1 MLNSKKI
8 RITFLGQAGFL
19 FELDDVRVM
28 VDPYLS
34 NSVQKVQPKNCRRQ
48 PIDESYFDIK
58 PDILILTHNHLDHT
72 DPETLEKLFSR
83 HSDICVLASYNAW
96 QTARK
101 FGGDNNYIMFN
112 RGTVWTEKGIKF
124 EAVYAEHSD
133 DKAIGVIISYGG
145 KNYYITGDTL
155 YNKKVIKDINMPIDT
170 VFLPI
175 NGVGNNMNM
184 TDAAHFAEEI
194 KAKTAVPIHFRMF
207 DSLKAEKFDFK
218 NKVIPEIYKEIKI

>member
-1 MLNSKKI
+1 M
-8 RITFLGQAGFL
+8 TVFWLGQAGLL
-19 FELDDVRVM
+19 FDFDGVKVT

-34 NSVQKVQPKNCRRQ
+34 NSVEKVEPKNYRRQ
-48 PIDESYFDIK
+48 PIDESFFDIK

-72 DPETLEKLFSR
+72 DPETLERLFSK
-83 HSDICVLASYNAW
+83 HGGICVLASGNAW

-101 FGGDNNYIMFN
+101 FGGDNNYVMFN

-133 DKAIGVIISYGG
+133 DKAVGVIISYGG
-145 KNYYITGDTL
+145 RNYYITGDTL
-155 YNKKVIKDINMPIDT
+155 YNKKVIKDINIPIDV

-184 TDAAHFAEEI
+184 TDAAHFAERI
-194 KAKTAVPIHFRMF
+194 KAKTAVPIHFGMF
-207 DSLKAEKFDFK
+207 DSLNAGNFGFK
-218 NKVIPEIYKEIKI
+218 NRVIPEIYKEIKL

>member
-1 MLNSKKI
+1 M
-8 RITFLGQAGFL
+8 TVFWLGQAGLL
-19 FELDDVRVM
+19 FEFNGVRVM

-34 NSVQKVQPKNCRRQ
+34 NSVEKVEPKNYRRL

-72 DPETLEKLFSR
+72 DPETLERMFSK
-83 HSDICVLASYNAW
+83 HSDICILASYNAW

-133 DKAIGVIISYGG
+133 DKAVGVIISYGG
-145 KNYYITGDTL
+145 RNYYITGDTL
-155 YNKKVIKDINMPIDT
+155 YNKKVIKDINIPVDV

-184 TDAAHFAEEI
+184 TDASHFAEEI
-194 KAKTAVPIHFRMF
+194 KAKTAVPIHFGMF
-207 DSLKAEKFDFK
+207 DSLNADDFNLK
-218 NKVIPEIYKEIKI
+218 NRVIPEIYKEIKL

>member
-1 MLNSKKI
+1 M
-8 RITFLGQAGFL
+8 TVFWLGQAGLL
-19 FELDDVRVM
+19 FEFNGVRVM

-34 NSVQKVQPKNCRRQ
+34 NSVKKVEPKNYRRQ
-48 PIDESYFDIK
+48 SIDEGFFDIK

-72 DPETLEKLFSR
+72 DPETLERMFSK
-83 HSDICVLASYNAW
+83 HGGICVLASYNAW

-101 FGGDNNYIMFN
+101 FGGDNNYVMFN

-133 DKAIGVIISYGG
+133 DKAVGVIISYGG
-145 KNYYITGDTL
+145 RNYYITGDTL
-155 YNKKVIKDINMPIDT
+155 YNKKVIKDINIPIDV

-194 KAKTAVPIHFRMF
+194 KAKTAVPIHFGMF
-207 DSLKAEKFDFK
+207 DSLNADDFNLK
-218 NKVIPEIYKEIKI
+218 NRVIPEIYKEIKL

>member
-1 MLNSKKI
+1 M
-8 RITFLGQAGFL
+8 TVFWLGQAGLL
-19 FELDDVRVM
+19 FEFNGVRVM

-34 NSVQKVQPKNCRRQ
+34 NSVEKVEPKNYRRL
-48 PIDESYFDIK
+48 PIDESFFDIK
-58 PDILILTHNHLDHT
+58 PDILVLTHNHLDHT
-72 DPETLEKLFSR
+72 DPETLERLFSK
-83 HSDICVLASYNAW
+83 HGGICILASYNAW

-133 DKAIGVIISYGG
+133 DKAVGVIISYGG
-145 KNYYITGDTL
+145 RKYYITGDTL
-155 YNKKVIKDINMPIDT
+155 YNKKVIKDINIPIDV

-194 KAKTAVPIHFRMF
+194 KAKTAVPIHFGMF
-207 DSLKAEKFDFK
+207 DSLNAGNFGFK
-218 NKVIPEIYKEIKI
+218 NRVIPEIYKEIKL

>member
-1 MLNSKKI
+1 MK
-8 RITFLGQAGFL
+8 ITFLGQAGLL
-19 FELDDVRVM
+19 FELDGVRVM

-34 NSVQKVQPKNCRRQ
+34 NSVEKVEPKNYRRL

-72 DPETLEKLFSR
+72 DPETLEKLFLR
-83 HSDICVLASYNAW
+83 HGGICVLASYNAW

-101 FGGDNNYIMFN
+101 FDGDNNYVMFN

-133 DKAIGVIISYGG
+133 DKAVGVIISYGG
-145 KNYYITGDTL
+145 RNYYITGDTL
-155 YNKKVIKDINMPIDT
+155 YNKKVIKDINIPVDV

-194 KAKTAVPIHFRMF
+194 KAKTAVPIHFGMF
-207 DSLKAEKFDFK
+207 DSLNAGNFGFK
-218 NKVIPEIYKEIKI
+218 NRVIPEIYKEIKL

>member
-1 MLNSKKI
+1 MK
-8 RITFLGQAGFL
+8 ITFLGQAGLL
-19 FELDDVRVM
+19 FELDGVRVM

-34 NSVQKVQPKNCRRQ
+34 NSVEKVEPKNYRRQ
-48 PIDESYFDIK
+48 SIDEGFFDIK

-72 DPETLEKLFSR
+72 DPETLERLFSK

-133 DKAIGVIISYGG
+133 DKAVGVIISYGG
-145 KNYYITGDTL
+145 RNYYITGDTL
-155 YNKKVIKDINMPIDT
+155 YNKRVINDINIPVDV

-194 KAKTAVPIHFRMF
+194 KAKTAVPIHFGMF
-207 DSLKAEKFDFK
+207 DSLNAGNFGFE
-218 NKVIPEIYKEIKI
+218 NRVIPEIYKEIKLCE

>member
-1 MLNSKKI
+1 MKV
-8 RITFLGQAGFL
+8 FWLGQAGLL
-19 FELDDVRVM
+19 FEFNGVRVM

-34 NSVQKVQPKNCRRQ
+34 NSVEKVEPKNYRRL

-58 PDILILTHNHLDHT
+58 PDILILTHNHIDHT
-72 DPETLEKLFSR
+72 DPETLEKLFLR
-83 HSDICVLASYNAW
+83 HSGICVLASYNAW

-101 FGGDNNYIMFN
+101 FGGDNNYVMFN

-133 DKAIGVIISYGG
+133 DKAVGVIISYGG
-145 KNYYITGDTL
+145 RNYYITGDTL
-155 YNKKVIKDINMPIDT
+155 YNKKVIKDINIPIDV

-184 TDAAHFAEEI
+184 TDAAHFAGEI
-194 KAKTAVPIHFRMF
+194 KAKTAVPIHFGMF
-207 DSLKAEKFDFK
+207 DSLNAGNFGFK
-218 NKVIPEIYKEIKI
+218 NRVIPEIYKEIKL

>member
-1 MLNSKKI
+1 MK
-8 RITFLGQAGFL
+8 ITFLGQAGLL
-19 FELDDVRVM
+19 FELDGVRVM

-34 NSVQKVQPKNCRRQ
+34 NSVEKVEPKNYRRL

-72 DPETLEKLFSR
+72 DPETLEKLFLR
-83 HSDICVLASYNAW
+83 HGGICVLASYNAW

-145 KNYYITGDTL
+145 RNYYITGDTL
-155 YNKKVIKDINMPIDT
+155 YNKKVIKDINIPVDV

-175 NGVGNNMNM
+175 NGLGNNMNM
-184 TDAAHFAEEI
+184 TDATHFAERI
-194 KAKTAVPIHFRMF
+194 KAKTAVPIHFGMF
-207 DSLKAEKFDFK
+207 DSLNAGNFGFK
-218 NKVIPEIYKEIKI
+218 NRVIPEIYKEIKL

>member
-1 MLNSKKI
+1 MK
-8 RITFLGQAGFL
+8 ITFLGQAGLL
-19 FELDDVRVM
+19 FELDGVRVM

-34 NSVQKVQPKNCRRQ
+34 NSVEKVEPKNYRRL

-72 DPETLEKLFSR
+72 DPETLERLFSK
-83 HSDICVLASYNAW
+83 HGGICILASYNAW

-133 DKAIGVIISYGG
+133 DKAVGVIISYGG
-145 KNYYITGDTL
+145 RKYYITGDTL
-155 YNKKVIKDINMPIDT
+155 YNKKVIKDINIPIDV

-194 KAKTAVPIHFRMF
+194 KAKTAVPIHFGMF
-207 DSLKAEKFDFK
+207 DSLNAGNFGFK
-218 NKVIPEIYKEIKI
+218 NRVRPEIYKEIKL

>member
-1 MLNSKKI
+1 MK
-8 RITFLGQAGFL
+8 ITFLGQAGLL
-19 FELDDVRVM
+19 FEFDGVRVM

-34 NSVQKVQPKNCRRQ
+34 NSVEKVEPKNYRRQ
-48 PIDESYFDIK
+48 PINESCFDIK

-72 DPETLEKLFSR
+72 DPETLEKLFLR
-83 HSDICVLASYNAW
+83 HGGICVLASYNAW
-96 QTARK
+96 QTVRK

-133 DKAIGVIISYGG
+133 DKAVGVIISYGG
-145 KNYYITGDTL
+145 RNYYITGDTL
-155 YNKKVIKDINMPIDT
+155 YNKRVINDINIPVDV

-194 KAKTAVPIHFRMF
+194 KAKTAVPIHFGMF
-207 DSLKAEKFDFK
+207 DSLNADDFNFK
-218 NKVIPEIYKEIKI
+218 NRVIPEIYKEIKL

>member
-1 MLNSKKI
+1 M
-8 RITFLGQAGFL
+8 TVFWLGQAGLL
-19 FELDDVRVM
+19 FEFNGVRVM

-34 NSVQKVQPKNCRRQ
+34 NSVEKVEPKNYRRL

-72 DPETLEKLFSR
+72 DPETLERMFSK
-83 HSDICVLASYNAW
+83 HSDICILASYNAW

-101 FGGDNNYIMFN
+101 FGGNNNYVMFN

-133 DKAIGVIISYGG
+133 DKAVGVIISYGG
-145 KNYYITGDTL
+145 RNYYITGDTL
-155 YNKKVIKDINMPIDT
+155 YNKKVIKDINIPVDV

-194 KAKTAVPIHFRMF
+194 KAKTAVPIHFGMF
-207 DSLKAEKFDFK
+207 DSLNADDFNLK
-218 NKVIPEIYKEIKI
+218 NRVIPEIYKEIKL

>member
-1 MLNSKKI
+1 MKV
-8 RITFLGQAGFL
+8 FWLGQAGLL
-19 FELDDVRVM
+19 FEFNGVRVM

-34 NSVQKVQPKNCRRQ
+34 NSVEKVEPKNYRRL

-72 DPETLEKLFSR
+72 DPETLERLFSK
-83 HSDICVLASYNAW
+83 HGGICVLATYNAW

-133 DKAIGVIISYGG
+133 DKAVGVIISYGG
-145 KNYYITGDTL
+145 RNYYITGDTL
-155 YNKKVIKDINMPIDT
+155 YNKRVINDINIPVDV

-194 KAKTAVPIHFRMF
+194 KAKTAVPIHFGMF
-207 DSLKAEKFDFK
+207 DSLNADDFNFK
-218 NKVIPEIYKEIKI
+218 SKVIPEIYKEIKL

>member
-1 MLNSKKI
+1 MK
-8 RITFLGQAGFL
+8 ITFLGQAGLL
-19 FELDDVRVM
+19 FELDGVRVM

-34 NSVQKVQPKNCRRQ
+34 NSVEKVEPKNYRRQ
-48 PIDESYFDIK
+48 SIDEGFFDIK

-72 DPETLEKLFSR
+72 DPETLERLFSK

-133 DKAIGVIISYGG
+133 DKAVGVIISYGG
-145 KNYYITGDTL
+145 RNYYITGDTL
-155 YNKKVIKDINMPIDT
+155 YNKRVINDINIPVDV

-194 KAKTAVPIHFRMF
+194 KAKTAVPIHFGMF
-207 DSLKAEKFDFK
+207 DSLNAANFGFK
-218 NKVIPEIYKEIKI
+218 NRVIPEIYKEIKL

>member
-1 MLNSKKI
+1 M
-8 RITFLGQAGFL
+8 TVFWLGQAGLL
-19 FELDDVRVM
+19 FEFNGVRVM

-34 NSVQKVQPKNCRRQ
+34 NSVEKVEPKNYRRL

-72 DPETLEKLFSR
+72 DPETLERMFSK
-83 HSDICVLASYNAW
+83 HSDICILASYNAW

-133 DKAIGVIISYGG
+133 DKAVGVIISYGG
-145 KNYYITGDTL
+145 RNYYITGDML
-155 YNKKVIKDINMPIDT
+155 YNKKVIKDINIPVDV

-194 KAKTAVPIHFRMF
+194 KAKTAVPIHFGMF
-207 DSLKAEKFDFK
+207 DSLNADDFNLK
-218 NKVIPEIYKEIKI
+218 NRVIPEIYKEIKL

>member
-1 MLNSKKI
+1 MK
-8 RITFLGQAGFL
+8 ITFLGQAGLL
-19 FELDDVRVM
+19 FELDGVRVM

-34 NSVQKVQPKNCRRQ
+34 NSVEKVEPKNYRRL

-72 DPETLEKLFSR
+72 DPETLERLFSK
-83 HSDICVLASYNAW
+83 HGGICVLASYNAW

-101 FGGDNNYIMFN
+101 FGGDNNYVMFN

-133 DKAIGVIISYGG
+133 DKAVGVIISYGG
-145 KNYYITGDTL
+145 RNYYITGDTL
-155 YNKKVIKDINMPIDT
+155 YNKRVINDINIPVDV

-194 KAKTAVPIHFRMF
+194 KAKTAVPIHFGMF
-207 DSLKAEKFDFK
+207 DSLNAGNFGFK
-218 NKVIPEIYKEIKI
+218 NRVIPEIYKEIKL

>member
-1 MLNSKKI
+1 M
-8 RITFLGQAGFL
+8 TVFWLGQAGLL
-19 FELDDVRVM
+19 FEFNGVRVM

-34 NSVQKVQPKNCRRQ
+34 NSVEKVEPKNYRRL

-72 DPETLEKLFSR
+72 DPETLERMFSK
-83 HSDICVLASYNAW
+83 HSDICILASYNAW

-133 DKAIGVIISYGG
+133 DKAVGVIISYGG
-145 KNYYITGDTL
+145 RNYYITGDTL
-155 YNKKVIKDINMPIDT
+155 YNKKVIKDINIPVDV

-194 KAKTAVPIHFRMF
+194 KAKTAVPIHFGMF
-207 DSLKAEKFDFK
+207 DSLNADDFNFK
-218 NKVIPEIYKEIKI
+218 NRVIPEIYKEIKL

>member
-1 MLNSKKI
+1 M
-8 RITFLGQAGFL
+8 TVFWLGQAGLL
-19 FELDDVRVM
+19 FEFNGVRVM

-34 NSVQKVQPKNCRRQ
+34 NSVEKVEPKNYRRQ
-48 PIDESYFDIK
+48 SIDEGFFDIK

-72 DPETLEKLFSR
+72 DPETLERMFSK
-83 HSDICVLASYNAW
+83 HGGICVLASYNAW

-101 FGGDNNYIMFN
+101 FGGDNNYVMFN

-133 DKAIGVIISYGG
+133 DKAVGVIISYGG
-145 KNYYITGDTL
+145 RNYYITGDTL
-155 YNKKVIKDINMPIDT
+155 YNKKVIKDINIPIDV

-175 NGVGNNMNM
+175 NGAGNNMNM

-194 KAKTAVPIHFRMF
+194 KAKTAVPIHFGMF
-207 DSLKAEKFDFK
+207 DSLNAYDFNLK
-218 NKVIPEIYKEIKI
+218 NRVIPEIYKEIKL

>member
-1 MLNSKKI
+1 MK
-8 RITFLGQAGFL
+8 ITFLGQAGLL
-19 FELDDVRVM
+19 FELDGVRVM

-34 NSVQKVQPKNCRRQ
+34 NSVEKVEPKNYRRL

-72 DPETLEKLFSR
+72 DPETLKKLFSR
-83 HSDICVLASYNAW
+83 HNGICVLASGNAW

-133 DKAIGVIISYGG
+133 DKAVGVIISYGG
-145 KNYYITGDTL
+145 RKYYITGDTL
-155 YNKKVIKDINMPIDT
+155 YNKKVIKDINIPIDV

-194 KAKTAVPIHFRMF
+194 KAKTAVPIHFGMF
-207 DSLKAEKFDFK
+207 DSLNAGNFGFK
-218 NKVIPEIYKEIKI
+218 NRVIPEIYKEIKL

>member
-1 MLNSKKI
+1 M
-8 RITFLGQAGFL
+8 TVFWLGQAGLL
-19 FELDDVRVM
+19 FEFNGVRVM

-34 NSVQKVQPKNCRRQ
+34 NSVEKVEPKNYRRQ
-48 PIDESYFDIK
+48 SIDEGFFDIK

-72 DPETLEKLFSR
+72 DPETLERMFSK
-83 HSDICVLASYNAW
+83 HGGICVLASYNAW

-101 FGGDNNYIMFN
+101 FGGDNNYVMFN

-133 DKAIGVIISYGG
+133 DKAVGVIISYGG
-145 KNYYITGDTL
+145 RNYYITGDTL
-155 YNKKVIKDINMPIDT
+155 YNKKVIKDINIPIDV

-194 KAKTAVPIHFRMF
+194 KAKTAVPIHFGMF
-207 DSLKAEKFDFK
+207 DSLNADDFNLK
-218 NKVIPEIYKEIKI
+218 NRVIPEIYKEIKL

>member
-1 MLNSKKI
+1 M
-8 RITFLGQAGFL
+8 TAFWLGQAGLL
-19 FELDDVRVM
+19 FEFDGVKVT

-48 PIDESYFDIK
+48 PIDESFFDIK
-58 PDILILTHNHLDHT
+58 PNILILTHNHLDHT
-72 DPETLEKLFSR
+72 DPETLERLFSK
-83 HSDICVLASYNAW
+83 HGGICVLASGNAW

-101 FGGDNNYIMFN
+101 FGGDNNYVMFN

-133 DKAIGVIISYGG
+133 DKAIGVIISYGCR
-145 KNYYITGDTL
+145 NYYITGDTL
-155 YNKKVIKDINMPIDT
+155 YNKRVINDINIPVDV

-184 TDAAHFAEEI
+184 TDAARFAEEI
-194 KAKTAVPIHFRMF
+194 KAKTAVPIHFGMF
-207 DSLKAEKFDFK
+207 DSLNAGNFGFK
-218 NKVIPEIYKEIKI
+218 NRVIPEIYKEIKL

>member
-1 MLNSKKI
+1 M
-8 RITFLGQAGFL
+8 TVFWLGQAGLL
-19 FELDDVRVM
+19 FEFNGVRVM

-34 NSVQKVQPKNCRRQ
+34 NSVEKVEPKNYRRL

-72 DPETLEKLFSR
+72 DPETLERMFSK
-83 HSDICVLASYNAW
+83 HSDICILASYNAW

-133 DKAIGVIISYGG
+133 DKAVGVIISYGG
-145 KNYYITGDTL
+145 RNYYITGDTL
-155 YNKKVIKDINMPIDT
+155 YNKRVINDINIPVDV

-194 KAKTAVPIHFRMF
+194 KAKTAVPIHFGMF
-207 DSLKAEKFDFK
+207 DSLNADDFNLK
-218 NKVIPEIYKEIKI
+218 NRVIPEIYKEIKL